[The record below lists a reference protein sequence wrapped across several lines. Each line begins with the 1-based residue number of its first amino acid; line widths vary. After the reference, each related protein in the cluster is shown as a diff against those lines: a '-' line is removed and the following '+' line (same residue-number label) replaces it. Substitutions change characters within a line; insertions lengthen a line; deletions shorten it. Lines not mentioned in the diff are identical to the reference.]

1 MLKKFFTIFLLL
13 FVTGCGTPGTALLG
27 PAFTGATT
35 KSVAQ
40 ASLSFGTNQIMSKIH
55 EDIIK
60 SRKQV
65 KKIVKK
71 IDKFKITSQ
80 YKEFF
85 HFHR

>member
-1 MLKKFFTIFLLL
+1 MLKKFLIIFLLL
-13 FVTGCGTPGTALLG
+13 FVTGCGTPGSALLG

-35 KSVAQ
+35 KSVTQ
-40 ASLSFGTNQIMSKIH
+40 ASLSFGTNRIVNKIH
-55 EDIIK
+55 EATKK
-60 SRKQV
+60 SKKEV

-71 IDKFKITSQ
+71 IDEFKITSQ